1 MTPKNKKTVVDSWN
15 QLPEIEQ
22 LREVNRILLRRVAEL
37 EGIMNRSAV
46 LDELRVRREELS
58 DLREENRRL
67 QALLRKA
74 GLA

>member
-1 MTPKNKKTVVDSWN
+1 MTRKKTVDSWN

-37 EGIMNRSAV
+37 EGILNRSAV

-58 DLREENRRL
+58 DLREEVRRL
-67 QALLRKA
+67 TAMLRKA
-74 GLA
+74 GLL

>member
-1 MTPKNKKTVVDSWN
+1 MTRKKTVDSWN

-37 EGIMNRSAV
+37 EGILNRSAV
-46 LDELRVRREELS
+46 LDELRVRREELK

-67 QALLRKA
+67 TALLRKA

>member
-1 MTPKNKKTVVDSWN
+1 MTRKKTVDSWN

-37 EGIMNRSAV
+37 EGILNRSAV
-46 LDELRVRREELS
+46 QDELRVRREELNL
-58 DLREENRRL
+58 LREEVRRL

-74 GLA
+74 GLT

>member
-1 MTPKNKKTVVDSWN
+1 MTRKLKTVDNWN

-37 EGIMNRSAV
+37 EGIMNRSAI

-67 QALLRKA
+67 TALLRKA
-74 GLA
+74 GLL

>member
-1 MTPKNKKTVVDSWN
+1 MTRKTNAVDRWN
-15 QLPEIEQ
+15 QLTEIEQ

-37 EGIMNRSAV
+37 EGILNRSAV
-46 LDELRVRREELS
+46 LDELRVRREELK
-58 DLREENRRL
+58 DLREEVRRL

>member
-1 MTPKNKKTVVDSWN
+1 MTRKLKTVDNWN

-37 EGIMNRSAV
+37 EVILNRRAILYDV
-46 LDELRVRREELS
+46 RVRREELS

-67 QALLRKA
+67 TALLRKA
-74 GLA
+74 GLL

>member
-1 MTPKNKKTVVDSWN
+1 MTRKTNAVDRWN
-15 QLPEIEQ
+15 QLTEIEQ

-46 LDELRVRREELS
+46 QDELRVRREELRE
-58 DLREENRRL
+58 LREEVRRL

-74 GLA
+74 GLT

>member
-1 MTPKNKKTVVDSWN
+1 MTRKLKTVDNWN

-37 EGIMNRSAV
+37 EGILNRSAI

-58 DLREENRRL
+58 DLREEVRRL
-67 QALLRKA
+67 TAMLRKA
-74 GLA
+74 GLL

>member
-1 MTPKNKKTVVDSWN
+1 MTRKKTVDSWN

-37 EGIMNRSAV
+37 EGILNRSAV
-46 LDELRVRREELS
+46 LDELRVRREELK
-58 DLREENRRL
+58 DLREEVRRL

-74 GLA
+74 GLV

>member
-1 MTPKNKKTVVDSWN
+1 MTPKNKKTVDSWN

-37 EGIMNRSAV
+37 EGILNRSAI

-58 DLREENRRL
+58 DLREEVRRL
-67 QALLRKA
+67 TAMLRKA
-74 GLA
+74 GLL

>member
-37 EGIMNRSAV
+37 EGILNRSAI
-46 LDELRVRREELS
+46 LDELRVRREELKE
-58 DLREENRRL
+58 LREEVRRL
-67 QALLRKA
+67 QALLRKS

>member
-1 MTPKNKKTVVDSWN
+1 MTRKLKTVDNWN

-37 EGIMNRSAV
+37 EGILNRSAV
-46 LDELRVRREELS
+46 LDELRVRREELKE
-58 DLREENRRL
+58 LREEVRRL
-67 QALLRKA
+67 QALLRKS

>member
-1 MTPKNKKTVVDSWN
+1 MTRKLKTVDNWN

-37 EGIMNRSAV
+37 EEIMNRSAI

-67 QALLRKA
+67 TALLRKA
-74 GLA
+74 GLL